1 MVVFGEAVRDVSA
14 AKDRVRLSEPKLGI
28 LLPEVGQLYHHAT
41 GGAAEAAAP
50 PTARTGLLTTKSHNN
65 VGVTLWENVLT
76 GRGHVV
82 Y

>member
-1 MVVFGEAVRDVSA
+1 MVVFGQAVRDVGTAKTESAGANRNSESCNFTTMWQASA
-14 AKDRVRLSEPKLGI
+14 A
-28 LLPEVGQLYHHAT
+28 
-41 GGAAEAAAP
+41 GAAADAAAP
-50 PTARTGLLTTKSHNN
+50 PSARTGLLITNHNN